1 MKAPPPP
8 FRLHLDPKS
17 GVPFYRQIVEGVL
30 LGVGDG
36 RLGHGDRLPT
46 SRQVA
51 VDLSVNLN
59 TVVKAYRELEIRG
72 VVTTQQG
79 VGTFV
84 SDRKPEVGQ
93 VERARRLDGL
103 VQEFLARAAGLGF
116 APDEVLGALSDR
128 TEARKEKGKS

>member
-1 MKAPPPP
+1 MEPRTPS
-8 FRLHLDPKS
+8 FRLHLDTKS
-17 GVPFYRQIVEGVL
+17 GLPFYRQIVEGVL
-30 LGVGDG
+30 LAIGDG
-36 RLGHGDRLPT
+36 RLQPGARLPT

-51 VDLSVNLN
+51 VDLSVNPN

-72 VVTTQQG
+72 VITTQQG

-84 SDRKPEVGQ
+84 SDRKPDIGQ

-103 VQEFLARAAGLGF
+103 VEEFLARAAGLGF

-128 TEARKEKGKS
+128 TEARKEGGRS